1 MKRDNIRQFKL
12 SSGEE
17 LICEVVE
24 WHASD
29 EDLEEIVVRN
39 MYNIISADGDEP
51 GSRYYA
57 FRPFLCL
64 QNSESIFQTL
74 NPFHIVAT
82 AIPTINIIEQFEST
96 VELNNMTYDELKE
109 EINKTVKR
117 IKKKLNLNDN
127 DEEETNKIIKFVPK
141 DKLH

>member
-1 MKRDNIRQFKL
+1 MKRDNVRQFKL

-24 WHASD
+24 WNAND

-39 MYNIISADGDEP
+39 MYNIISVDGDEP
-51 GSRYYA
+51 GSRYYT

-96 VELNNMTYDELKE
+96 VELNNMTYDELKK
-109 EINKTVKR
+109 EINETVKR

-127 DEEETNKIIKFVPK
+127 DEEEANKIIKFVPK